1 MGLSMRAVI
10 LAAGSSTRLRPF
22 TDFLPKGLLP
32 VGGVP
37 MLQRSIRHLL
47 AVGIRDL
54 VIVTGFE
61 EEKLRTAVQGWFP
74 GLPIEFVCNRE
85 YATTNNADSLLLA
98 RPAVDRT
105 PFLLLDSDIVYDV
118 QIAERALAAGETC
131 LALRPSRTL
140 GAEEVKVEIDRRG
153 RVLAIGKEVH
163 PSCAAGESIGI
174 EWFSADASC
183 ALFETLERRIV
194 GQGLV
199 GEYYEAAFQEM
210 IDGGCLMR
218 AFDIEPFYA
227 SEVDTAEDLDAV
239 EAALSA
245 TGRMAAPGAQP
256 QRLPRAVPS

>member
-1 MGLSMRAVI
+1 MRAVI

-32 VGGVP
+32 VAGVP
-37 MLQRSIRHLL
+37 MLQRSIRNLL
-47 AVGIRDL
+47 TVGIRD
-54 VIVTGFE
+54 VTMVTGFE
-61 EEKLRTAVQGWFP
+61 EEKLRTAVLEWFP
-74 GLPIEFVCNRE
+74 GLSIEFIENRD

-98 RPAVDRT
+98 RPAVDRS
-105 PFLLLDSDIVYDV
+105 PFLLLDSDIVYDF

-140 GAEEVKVEIDRRG
+140 GAEEVKVEIAGDG
-153 RVLAIGKEVH
+153 RVVAIGKEVH
-163 PSCAAGESIGI
+163 PACAAGESIGI
-174 EWFSADASC
+174 EWFSAHASC

-194 GQGLV
+194 RQGQV

-210 IDGGCLMR
+210 VDAGCAMR

-239 EAALSA
+239 EAALAAAS
-245 TGRMAAPGAQP
+245 GRVAAHGLPAQ
-256 QRLPRAVPS
+256 RRPRAVQS

>member
-1 MGLSMRAVI
+1 MRAVI

-32 VGGVP
+32 VAGVP
-37 MLQRSIRHLL
+37 MLQRSIRNLL
-47 AVGIRDL
+47 TVGIRD
-54 VIVTGFE
+54 VTMVTGFE
-61 EEKLRTAVQGWFP
+61 QQKLRTAVREWFP
-74 GLPIEFVCNRE
+74 GLSIEFIENRD

-98 RPAVDRT
+98 RPAVDRS
-105 PFLLLDSDIVYDV
+105 PFLLLDSDIVYDF

-140 GAEEVKVEIDRRG
+140 GAEEVKVEIADGG
-153 RVLAIGKEVH
+153 RVVAIGKEVH
-163 PSCAAGESIGI
+163 PACAAGESIGI

-194 GQGLV
+194 RQGQV

-210 IDGGCLMR
+210 LEAGCAMR

-239 EAALSA
+239 EAALAAAS
-245 TGRMAAPGAQP
+245 GRMAPA
-256 QRLPRAVPS
+256 RASRRPIISASE